1 MKEKTGKQ
9 IAEELCNTLN
19 SFNNRETRK
28 EFVEEICN
36 QHRSLQQ
43 QTIGLLMEV
52 VKAFA
57 EMRENNRWDLR
68 NGASTKLCKE
78 INDAFG
84 DKFRM
89 PFI

>member
-1 MKEKTGKQ
+1 MKKMNGKQ
-9 IAEELCNTLN
+9 IAEEMCNTLN
-19 SFNNRETRK
+19 SFNNAEDRQQ
-28 EFVEEICN
+28 FVEAISR

-52 VKAFA
+52 VAKFA
-57 EMRENNRWDLR
+57 KMRKDNDYDLR
-68 NGASTKLCKE
+68 NDAATKLCNE
-78 INDAFG
+78 IYEEFG